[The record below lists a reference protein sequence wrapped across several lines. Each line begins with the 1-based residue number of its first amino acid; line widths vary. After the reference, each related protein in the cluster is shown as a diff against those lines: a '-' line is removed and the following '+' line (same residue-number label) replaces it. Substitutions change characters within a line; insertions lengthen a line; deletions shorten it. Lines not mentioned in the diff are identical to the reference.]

1 MIEESVAEA
10 ECAETESVPVDTLT
24 SFDVSVFLSP
34 SNVVLFLVVVRCHF
48 SSGSGA
54 LGCSLST
61 LLLLLFSP
69 G

>member
-10 ECAETESVPVDTLT
+10 ECAGTESVPVDTLT

-34 SNVVLFLVVVRCHF
+34 SNVVAECSWLWGDVIF

-54 LGCSLST
+54 LVCSLST
-61 LLLLLFSP
+61 
-69 G
+69 